1 MIFRLASQADIPR
14 IMQIIDSAKLFFRES
29 GIPQWQDGYPDST
42 SLREDI
48 LSGCSYVL
56 CENGAV
62 AATAAILFGKDR
74 NYDNIYDGNWTAGGE
89 YAVIH
94 RIAVDSNQ
102 KKRGLASE
110 IIQNAVRLARERG
123 LESIRVDTHEKN
135 LPMRAMLEKNGFVYC
150 GRVLLSDAD
159 NAPRI
164 AFELRV

>member
-1 MIFRLASQADIPR
+1 
-14 IMQIIDSAKLFFRES
+14 
-29 GIPQWQDGYPDST
+29 
-42 SLREDI
+42 
-48 LSGCSYVL
+48 
-56 CENGAV
+56 
-62 AATAAILFGKDR
+62 
-74 NYDNIYDGNWTAGGE
+74 
-89 YAVIH
+89 
-94 RIAVDSNQ
+94 IAVDSKQ